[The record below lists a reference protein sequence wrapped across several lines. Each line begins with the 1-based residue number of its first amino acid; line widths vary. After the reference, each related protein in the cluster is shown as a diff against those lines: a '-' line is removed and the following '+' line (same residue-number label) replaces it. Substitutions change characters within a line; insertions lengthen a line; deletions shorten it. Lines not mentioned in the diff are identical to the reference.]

1 MAVGVNG
8 WIGSCP
14 RGLGRGAVV
23 GAGDEERAGVG
34 GRPRFGRGGVV
45 EGVRVVT
52 VG

>member
-1 MAVGVNG
+1 MAVGGNG
-8 WIGSCP
+8 WIGSCS

-34 GRPRFGRGGVV
+34 GRPRFDRGGGGVV
-45 EGVRVVT
+45 EGVT

>member
-1 MAVGVNG
+1 MGGNG

-23 GAGDEERAGVG
+23 GAGDEKRVGVG
-34 GRPRFGRGGVV
+34 GRPRFGRGGVGVV
-45 EGVRVVT
+45 EGVWIVM